1 MGERFTR
8 IGKYRNELITNFI
21 IMCMNKRNYLTAA
34 AMALAVLSSCGGQK
48 EARNTSGIDL
58 ANMDTTVSAGQDFFR
73 YACGGWNDAHP
84 LTAEYSRYGTFDQLA
99 ENNQKQL
106 RELIEGLASQ
116 QNEAGTVAQKIG
128 DLYNIAMDSV
138 ARNEQGFAPVKPM
151 LDKIAALTDKSQIIP
166 MSVEMRRF
174 QGIGTYFNFYVY
186 ADPKNSALNIF
197 QMGQGGI
204 NLGEKEY
211 YLDTDSITENIRNE
225 YKKYIAKLFALSG
238 FSEAEAQQKVAD
250 VMEIETSIAKVSR
263 SAAELRNPEA
273 NYHKMSYAD
282 LKKRIP
288 GIDWDAF
295 MTGLGIQAPAEL
307 NVEQVESI
315 QEVARLISA
324 LPVSKHVSYLEYN
337 LLDAA
342 ASCLSDDF
350 VAARFDFYGKVMS
363 GRQVNQPRWKR
374 AVNSVNGML
383 GELVGEMYV
392 EKYFPAAAKERMLK
406 LVENLRV
413 ALGERIDAQ
422 EWMSDS
428 TKVRAHEKL
437 DAFRVKVG
445 YPDKWKDYSKLEI
458 KKDSYWAN
466 VCRASEWGF
475 NDMISRLGK
484 PVDRDEWLMTPQT
497 VNAYYNPS
505 TNEICFPA
513 AILQPPFFNMDADDA
528 ANYGAIGVVIGHEMT
543 HGFDDQGRQ
552 FDKNG
557 NLTDWWA
564 EGDADRFKERAQVMV
579 DFFNNIE
586 VLPGLKGNGQLTLGE
601 NLADHGGLN
610 VAYLAFRN
618 ATKDAPLEVKEG
630 FTPEQRFFIA
640 YATLW
645 AGNIRDEQARV
656 YTKSDPHSLGKWR
669 VNGALPHI
677 QAWYDAF
684 QITPDDSLY
693 VAPEN
698 RVNIW

>member
-1 MGERFTR
+1 
-8 IGKYRNELITNFI
+8 
-21 IMCMNKRNYLTAA
+21 MNKKNYVAVATLAFAMLT
-34 AMALAVLSSCGGQK
+34 SCAGQK
-48 EARNTSGIDL
+48 EAKSTSGIDL
-58 ANMDTTVSAGQDFFR
+58 ANMDTTVSAGTDFFR

-84 LTAEYSRYGTFDQLA
+84 LTAEYSRYGTFDELF
-99 ENNQKQL
+99 ENSQKQL
-106 RELIEGLASQ
+106 RELIEGLAAQ
-116 QNEAGTVAQKIG
+116 KNNQAGSAAQKIG
-128 DLYNIAMDSV
+128 DLYNMAMDSV
-138 ARNEQGFAPVKPM
+138 TLNKQGAEPVKAM
-151 LDKIAALTDKSQIIP
+151 LDKIAGLKDKNEIVP
-166 MSVEMRRF
+166 MMTEMAHI
-174 QGIGTYFNFYVY
+174 GIGTYFRSYVY
-186 ADPKNSALNIF
+186 ADPKNSSVNIL

-211 YLDTDSITENIRNE
+211 YLDTDSITQNIRE
-225 YKKYIAKLFALSG
+225 QYKLYIGKLFQLAG
-238 FSEAEAQQKVAD
+238 FSEADVQQKVAD
-250 VMEIETSIAKVSR
+250 VMEIETAIAKVSR
-263 SAAELRNPEA
+263 SATELRDPEA
-273 NYHKMSYAD
+273 NYHKMSFD
-282 LKKRIP
+282 ELKKTIA
-288 GIDWDAF
+288 GIDWDAY
-295 MTGLGIQAPAEL
+295 MKGLGIQAPAEL
-307 NVEQVESI
+307 NVEQVEPI
-315 QEVARLISA
+315 QEVARLMNT
-324 LPVSKHVSYLEYN
+324 LPLSKHVSYLEYN

-350 VAARFDFYGKVMS
+350 VAARFDFYGKVLS

-392 EKYFPAAAKERMLK
+392 EKYFPAAAKERMVK
-406 LVENLRV
+406 LVKNLQT

-428 TKVRAHEKL
+428 TKIRAHEKL
-437 DAFRVKVG
+437 ATFHVKVG

-458 KKDSYWAN
+458 KNDSYWAN

-475 NDMISRLGK
+475 NDMYSRIGK
-484 PVDRDEWLMTPQT
+484 PVDKDEWLMTPQT

-513 AILQPPFFNMDADDA
+513 AILQPPFFNMEADDA

-552 FDKNG
+552 FDKDG

-564 EGDADRFKERAQVMV
+564 PGDADRFKERAQVMV
-579 DFFNNIE
+579 DFFNKIE
-586 VLPGLKGNGQLTLGE
+586 VLPGLQANGELTLGE

-610 VAYLAFRN
+610 VAYLAFQN
-618 ATKDAPLEVKEG
+618 ATKDAPLGVVDG
-630 FTPEQRFFIA
+630 FTPEQRFFLA

-645 AGNIRDEQARV
+645 AGNIRDEQIRV

-684 QITPDDSLY
+684 HITPSDPLY

-698 RVNIW
+698 RVNVW

>member
-1 MGERFTR
+1 
-8 IGKYRNELITNFI
+8 
-21 IMCMNKRNYLTAA
+21 MNKKNYVAVATLAFAMLT
-34 AMALAVLSSCGGQK
+34 SCAGQK
-48 EARNTSGIDL
+48 EAKSTSGIDL
-58 ANMDTTVSAGQDFFR
+58 ANMDTTVSAGTDFFR

-84 LTAEYSRYGTFDQLA
+84 LTAEYSRYGTFDELF
-99 ENNQKQL
+99 ENSQKQL
-106 RELIEGLASQ
+106 RELIEGLAAQ
-116 QNEAGTVAQKIG
+116 KNNQAGSAAQKIG
-128 DLYNIAMDSV
+128 DLYNMAMDSV
-138 ARNEQGFAPVKPM
+138 TLNKQGAEPVKAM
-151 LDKIAALTDKSQIIP
+151 LDKIAGMKDKSEIVP
-166 MSVEMRRF
+166 MMTEMAHI
-174 QGIGTYFNFYVY
+174 GIGTYFHSYVY
-186 ADPKNSALNIF
+186 ADPKNSSLNIF

-211 YLDTDSITENIRNE
+211 YLDTDSITQNIRE
-225 YKKYIAKLFALSG
+225 QYKLYIGKLFQLAG

-250 VMEIETSIAKVSR
+250 VMEIETAIAKVSR
-263 SAAELRNPEA
+263 SATELRDPEA
-273 NYHKMSYAD
+273 NYHKMSFD
-282 LKKRIP
+282 ELKKTIA
-288 GIDWDAF
+288 GIDWDAY
-295 MTGLGIQAPAEL
+295 MKGLGIQAPAEL
-307 NVEQVESI
+307 NVEQVDPI
-315 QEVARLISA
+315 QEVARLMNT
-324 LPVSKHVSYLEYN
+324 LPLSKHVSYLEYN

-350 VAARFDFYGKVMS
+350 VAARFDFYGKVLS

-392 EKYFPAAAKERMLK
+392 EKYFPAAAKERMVK
-406 LVENLRV
+406 LVKNLQT

-428 TKVRAHEKL
+428 TKIRAHEKL
-437 DAFRVKVG
+437 ATFHVKVG

-458 KKDSYWAN
+458 KNDSYWAN

-475 NDMISRLGK
+475 NDMYSRIGK
-484 PVDRDEWLMTPQT
+484 PVDKDEWLMTPQT

-513 AILQPPFFNMDADDA
+513 AILQPPFFNMEADDA

-552 FDKNG
+552 FDKDG

-564 EGDADRFKERAQVMV
+564 PGDADRFKERAQVMV
-579 DFFNNIE
+579 DFFNKIE
-586 VLPGLKGNGQLTLGE
+586 VLPGLQANGELTLGE

-610 VAYLAFRN
+610 VAYLAFQN
-618 ATKDAPLEVKEG
+618 ATKDAPLGVVDG
-630 FTPEQRFFIA
+630 FTPEQRFFLA

-645 AGNIRDEQARV
+645 AGNIRDEQIRV

-684 QITPDDSLY
+684 HITPSDPLY

-698 RVNIW
+698 RVNVW

>member
-1 MGERFTR
+1 
-8 IGKYRNELITNFI
+8 
-21 IMCMNKRNYLTAA
+21 MNKKNYVAVATLAFAMLT
-34 AMALAVLSSCGGQK
+34 SCAGQK
-48 EARNTSGIDL
+48 EAKSTSGIDL
-58 ANMDTTVSAGQDFFR
+58 ANMDTTVSAGTDFFR

-84 LTAEYSRYGTFDQLA
+84 LTAEYSRYGTFDELF
-99 ENNQKQL
+99 ENSQKQL
-106 RELIEGLASQ
+106 RELIEGLAAQ
-116 QNEAGTVAQKIG
+116 KNNQAGSAAQKIG
-128 DLYNIAMDSV
+128 DLYNMAMDSV
-138 ARNEQGFAPVKPM
+138 TLNKQGAEPVKAM
-151 LDKIAALTDKSQIIP
+151 LDKIAGMKDKSEIVP
-166 MSVEMRRF
+166 MMTEMAHI
-174 QGIGTYFNFYVY
+174 GIGTYFHSYVY
-186 ADPKNSALNIF
+186 ADPKNSSLNIF

-211 YLDTDSITENIRNE
+211 YLDTDSITQNIRE
-225 YKKYIAKLFALSG
+225 QYKLYIGKLFQLAG
-238 FSEAEAQQKVAD
+238 FSEADAQQKVAD
-250 VMEIETSIAKVSR
+250 VMEVETAIAKVSR
-263 SAAELRNPEA
+263 SATELRDPEA
-273 NYHKMSYAD
+273 NYHKMSFD
-282 LKKRIP
+282 ELKKTIS
-288 GIDWDAF
+288 GIDWDAY
-295 MTGLGIQAPAEL
+295 MKGLGIQVPAEL
-307 NVEQVESI
+307 NVEQVEPI
-315 QEVARLISA
+315 QEVARLMNT
-324 LPVSKHVSYLEYN
+324 LPLSKHVSYLEYN

-350 VAARFDFYGKVMS
+350 VAARFDFYGKVLS

-392 EKYFPAAAKERMLK
+392 EKYFPAAAKERMVK
-406 LVENLRV
+406 LVKNLQT

-428 TKVRAHEKL
+428 TKIRAHEKL
-437 DAFRVKVG
+437 AAFHVKVG

-458 KKDSYWAN
+458 KNDSYWAN

-475 NDMISRLGK
+475 NDMYSRIGK
-484 PVDRDEWLMTPQT
+484 PVDKDEWLMTPQT

-513 AILQPPFFNMDADDA
+513 AILQPPFFNMEADDA

-552 FDKNG
+552 FDKDG

-564 EGDADRFKERAQVMV
+564 PGDADRFKERAQVMV
-579 DFFNNIE
+579 DFFNKIE
-586 VLPGLKGNGQLTLGE
+586 VLPGLQANGELTLGE
-601 NLADHGGLN
+601 NLADHGGLS
-610 VAYLAFRN
+610 VAYLAFQN
-618 ATKDAPLEVKEG
+618 ATKDAPLGVVDG
-630 FTPEQRFFIA
+630 FTPEQRFFLA

-645 AGNIRDEQARV
+645 AGNIRDEQIRV

-684 QITPDDSLY
+684 HITPSDPLY

-698 RVNIW
+698 RVNVW

>member
-1 MGERFTR
+1 
-8 IGKYRNELITNFI
+8 
-21 IMCMNKRNYLTAA
+21 MNKKNYVAVATLAFAMLT
-34 AMALAVLSSCGGQK
+34 SCAGQK
-48 EARNTSGIDL
+48 EAKSTSGIDL
-58 ANMDTTVSAGQDFFR
+58 ANMDTTVSAGTDFFR

-84 LTAEYSRYGTFDQLA
+84 LTAEYSRYGTFDELF
-99 ENNQKQL
+99 ENSQKQL
-106 RELIEGLASQ
+106 RELIEGLAAQ
-116 QNEAGTVAQKIG
+116 KNNQAGSATQKIG
-128 DLYNIAMDSV
+128 DLYNMAMDSV
-138 ARNEQGFAPVKPM
+138 TLNKQGAEPVKAM
-151 LDKIAALTDKSQIIP
+151 LDKIAGMKDKSEIVP
-166 MSVEMRRF
+166 MMTEMAHI
-174 QGIGTYFNFYVY
+174 GIGTYFHSYVY
-186 ADPKNSALNIF
+186 ADPKNSSLNIF

-211 YLDTDSITENIRNE
+211 YLDTDSITQNIRE
-225 YKKYIAKLFALSG
+225 QYKLYIGKLFQLAG
-238 FSEAEAQQKVAD
+238 FSEADAQQKVAD
-250 VMEIETSIAKVSR
+250 VMEIETAIAKVSR
-263 SAAELRNPEA
+263 SATELRDPEA
-273 NYHKMSYAD
+273 NYHKMSFD
-282 LKKRIP
+282 ELKKTIA
-288 GIDWDAF
+288 GIDWDAY
-295 MTGLGIQAPAEL
+295 MKGLGIQAPAEL
-307 NVEQVESI
+307 NVEQVEPI
-315 QEVARLISA
+315 QEVARLMNT
-324 LPVSKHVSYLEYN
+324 LPLSKHVSYLEYN

-350 VAARFDFYGKVMS
+350 VAARFDFYGKVLS

-392 EKYFPAAAKERMLK
+392 EKYFPAAAKERMVK
-406 LVENLRV
+406 LVKNLQT

-428 TKVRAHEKL
+428 TKIRAHEKL
-437 DAFRVKVG
+437 ATFHVKVG

-458 KKDSYWAN
+458 KNDSYWAN

-475 NDMISRLGK
+475 NDMYSRIGK
-484 PVDRDEWLMTPQT
+484 PVDKDEWLMTPQT

-513 AILQPPFFNMDADDA
+513 AILQPPFFNMEADDA

-552 FDKNG
+552 FDKDG

-564 EGDADRFKERAQVMV
+564 PGDADRFKERAQVMV
-579 DFFNNIE
+579 DFFNKIE
-586 VLPGLKGNGQLTLGE
+586 VLPGLQANGELTLGE

-610 VAYLAFRN
+610 VAYLAFQN
-618 ATKDAPLEVKEG
+618 ATKDAPLGVVDG
-630 FTPEQRFFIA
+630 FTPEQRFFLA

-645 AGNIRDEQARV
+645 AGNIRDEQIRV

-684 QITPDDSLY
+684 HITPSDPLY

-698 RVNIW
+698 RVNVW

>member
-1 MGERFTR
+1 
-8 IGKYRNELITNFI
+8 
-21 IMCMNKRNYLTAA
+21 MNKKNYVAVATLAFAMLT
-34 AMALAVLSSCGGQK
+34 SCAGQK
-48 EARNTSGIDL
+48 EAKSTSGIDL
-58 ANMDTTVSAGQDFFR
+58 ANMDTTVSAGTDFFR

-84 LTAEYSRYGTFDQLA
+84 LTAEYSRYGTFDELF
-99 ENNQKQL
+99 ENSQKQL
-106 RELIEGLASQ
+106 RELIEGLAAQ
-116 QNEAGTVAQKIG
+116 KNNQAGSAAQKIG
-128 DLYNIAMDSV
+128 DLYNMAMDSV
-138 ARNEQGFAPVKPM
+138 TLNKQGAEPVKAM
-151 LDKIAALTDKSQIIP
+151 LDKIAGMKDKSEIVP
-166 MSVEMRRF
+166 MMTEMAHI
-174 QGIGTYFNFYVY
+174 GIGTYFRSYVY
-186 ADPKNSALNIF
+186 ADPKNSSLNIF

-211 YLDTDSITENIRNE
+211 YLDTDSITQNIRE
-225 YKKYIAKLFALSG
+225 QYKLYIGKLFQLAG
-238 FSEAEAQQKVAD
+238 FSEADAQQKVAD
-250 VMEIETSIAKVSR
+250 VMEIETAIAKVSR
-263 SAAELRNPEA
+263 SATELRDPEA
-273 NYHKMSYAD
+273 NYHKMSFD
-282 LKKRIP
+282 ELKKTIA
-288 GIDWDAF
+288 GIDWDAYIK
-295 MTGLGIQAPAEL
+295 GLGIQAPAEL
-307 NVEQVESI
+307 NVEQVEPI
-315 QEVARLISA
+315 QEVARLMNT
-324 LPVSKHVSYLEYN
+324 LPLSKHVSYLEYN

-350 VAARFDFYGKVMS
+350 VAARFDFYGKVLS

-392 EKYFPAAAKERMLK
+392 EKYFPAAAKERMVK
-406 LVENLRV
+406 LVKNLQT

-428 TKVRAHEKL
+428 TKIRAHEKL
-437 DAFRVKVG
+437 AAFHVKVG

-458 KKDSYWAN
+458 KNDSYWAN

-475 NDMISRLGK
+475 NDMYSRIGK
-484 PVDRDEWLMTPQT
+484 PVDKDEWLMTPQT

-513 AILQPPFFNMDADDA
+513 AILQPPFFNMEADDA

-552 FDKNG
+552 FDKDG

-564 EGDADRFKERAQVMV
+564 PGDADRFKERAQVMV
-579 DFFNNIE
+579 DFFNKIE
-586 VLPGLKGNGQLTLGE
+586 VLPGLQANGELTLGE

-610 VAYLAFRN
+610 VAYLAFQN
-618 ATKDAPLEVKEG
+618 ATKDAPLGVVDG
-630 FTPEQRFFIA
+630 FTPEQRFFLA

-645 AGNIRDEQARV
+645 AGNIRDEQIRV

-684 QITPDDSLY
+684 HITPSDPLY

-698 RVNIW
+698 RVNVW

>member
-1 MGERFTR
+1 
-8 IGKYRNELITNFI
+8 
-21 IMCMNKRNYLTAA
+21 MNKKNYVAVATLAFAMLT
-34 AMALAVLSSCGGQK
+34 SCAGQK
-48 EARNTSGIDL
+48 EAKSTSGIDL
-58 ANMDTTVSAGQDFFR
+58 ANMDTTVSAGTDFFR

-84 LTAEYSRYGTFDQLA
+84 LTAEYSRYGTFDELF
-99 ENNQKQL
+99 ENSQKQL
-106 RELIEGLASQ
+106 RELIEGLAAQ
-116 QNEAGTVAQKIG
+116 KNNQAGSAAQKIG
-128 DLYNIAMDSV
+128 DLYNMAMDSV
-138 ARNEQGFAPVKPM
+138 TLNKQGAEPVKAM
-151 LDKIAALTDKSQIIP
+151 LDKIAGMKDKSEIVP
-166 MSVEMRRF
+166 MMTEMAHI
-174 QGIGTYFNFYVY
+174 GIGTYFRSYVY
-186 ADPKNSALNIF
+186 ADPKNSSLNIF

-211 YLDTDSITENIRNE
+211 YLDTDSITQNIRE
-225 YKKYIAKLFALSG
+225 QYKLYIGKLFQLAG
-238 FSEAEAQQKVAD
+238 FSEADAQQKVAD
-250 VMEIETSIAKVSR
+250 VMEIETAIAKVSR
-263 SAAELRNPEA
+263 SATELRDPEA
-273 NYHKMSYAD
+273 NYYKMSFD
-282 LKKRIP
+282 ELKKTIP
-288 GIDWDAF
+288 GIDWDAY
-295 MTGLGIQAPAEL
+295 MKGLGIQVPAEL
-307 NVEQVESI
+307 NVEQVEPI
-315 QEVARLISA
+315 QEVARLMNT
-324 LPVSKHVSYLEYN
+324 LPLSKHVSYLEYN

-350 VAARFDFYGKVMS
+350 VAARFDFYGKVLS

-392 EKYFPAAAKERMLK
+392 EKYFPAAAKERMVK
-406 LVENLRV
+406 LVKNLQT

-428 TKVRAHEKL
+428 TKIRAHEKL
-437 DAFRVKVG
+437 AAFHVKVG

-458 KKDSYWAN
+458 KNDSYWAN

-475 NDMISRLGK
+475 NDMYSRIGK
-484 PVDRDEWLMTPQT
+484 PVDKDEWLMTPQT

-513 AILQPPFFNMDADDA
+513 AILQPPFFNMEADDA

-552 FDKNG
+552 FDKDG

-564 EGDADRFKERAQVMV
+564 PGDADRFKERAQVMV
-579 DFFNNIE
+579 DFFNKIE
-586 VLPGLKGNGQLTLGE
+586 VLPGLQANGELTLGE

-610 VAYLAFRN
+610 VAYLAFQN
-618 ATKDAPLEVKEG
+618 ATKDAPLGVVDG
-630 FTPEQRFFIA
+630 FTPEQRFFLA

-645 AGNIRDEQARV
+645 AGNIRDEQIRV

-684 QITPDDSLY
+684 HITPSDPLY

-698 RVNIW
+698 RVNVW

>member
-1 MGERFTR
+1 
-8 IGKYRNELITNFI
+8 
-21 IMCMNKRNYLTAA
+21 MNKKNYVAVATLAFAMLT
-34 AMALAVLSSCGGQK
+34 SCAGQK
-48 EARNTSGIDL
+48 EAKSTSGINL
-58 ANMDTTVSAGQDFFR
+58 ANMDTTVSAGTDFFR

-84 LTAEYSRYGTFDQLA
+84 LTAEYSRYGTFDELF
-99 ENNQKQL
+99 ENSQKQL
-106 RELIEGLASQ
+106 RELIEGLAAQ
-116 QNEAGTVAQKIG
+116 KNNQAGSAAQKIG
-128 DLYNIAMDSV
+128 DLYNMAMDSV
-138 ARNEQGFAPVKPM
+138 TLNKQGAEPVKAM
-151 LDKIAALTDKSQIIP
+151 LDKIAGMKDKSEIVP
-166 MSVEMRRF
+166 MMTEMAHI
-174 QGIGTYFNFYVY
+174 GIGTYFRSYVY
-186 ADPKNSALNIF
+186 ADPKNSSLNIF

-211 YLDTDSITENIRNE
+211 YLDTDSITQNIRE
-225 YKKYIAKLFALSG
+225 QYKLYIGKLFQLAG
-238 FSEAEAQQKVAD
+238 FSEADAQQKVAD
-250 VMEIETSIAKVSR
+250 VMEIETAIAKVSR
-263 SAAELRNPEA
+263 SATELRDPEA
-273 NYHKMSYAD
+273 NYHKMSFD
-282 LKKRIP
+282 ELKKTIA
-288 GIDWDAF
+288 GIDWDAY
-295 MTGLGIQAPAEL
+295 MKGLGIQAPAEL
-307 NVEQVESI
+307 NVEQVEPI
-315 QEVARLISA
+315 QEVARLMNT
-324 LPVSKHVSYLEYN
+324 LPLSKHVSYLEYN

-350 VAARFDFYGKVMS
+350 VAARFDFYGKVLS

-392 EKYFPAAAKERMLK
+392 EKYFPAAAKERMVK
-406 LVENLRV
+406 LVKNLQT

-428 TKVRAHEKL
+428 TKIRAHEKL
-437 DAFRVKVG
+437 AAFHVKVG

-458 KKDSYWAN
+458 KNDSYWAN

-475 NDMISRLGK
+475 NDMYSRIGK
-484 PVDRDEWLMTPQT
+484 PVDKDEWLMTPQT

-513 AILQPPFFNMDADDA
+513 AILQPPFFNMEADDA

-552 FDKNG
+552 FDKDG

-564 EGDADRFKERAQVMV
+564 PGDADRFKERAQVMV
-579 DFFNNIE
+579 DFFNKIE
-586 VLPGLKGNGQLTLGE
+586 VLPGLQANGELTLGE

-610 VAYLAFRN
+610 VAYLAFQN
-618 ATKDAPLEVKEG
+618 ATKDAPLGVVDG
-630 FTPEQRFFIA
+630 FTPEQRFFLA

-645 AGNIRDEQARV
+645 AGNIRDEQIRV

-684 QITPDDSLY
+684 HITPSDPLY

-698 RVNIW
+698 RVNVW

>member
-1 MGERFTR
+1 
-8 IGKYRNELITNFI
+8 
-21 IMCMNKRNYLTAA
+21 MNKKNYVAVATLAFAMLT
-34 AMALAVLSSCGGQK
+34 SCAGQK
-48 EARNTSGIDL
+48 EAKSTSGIDL
-58 ANMDTTVSAGQDFFR
+58 ANMDTTVSAGTDFFR

-84 LTAEYSRYGTFDQLA
+84 LTAEYSRYGTFDELF
-99 ENNQKQL
+99 ENSQKQL
-106 RELIEGLASQ
+106 RELIEGLAAQ
-116 QNEAGTVAQKIG
+116 KNNQAGSAAQKIG
-128 DLYNIAMDSV
+128 DLYNMAMDSV
-138 ARNEQGFAPVKPM
+138 TLNKQGAEPVKAM
-151 LDKIAALTDKSQIIP
+151 LDKIAGMKDKSEIVP
-166 MSVEMRRF
+166 MMTEMAHI
-174 QGIGTYFNFYVY
+174 GIGTYFHSYVY
-186 ADPKNSALNIF
+186 ADPKNSSLNIF

-211 YLDTDSITENIRNE
+211 YLDTDSITQNIRE
-225 YKKYIAKLFALSG
+225 QYKLYIGKLFQLAG
-238 FSEAEAQQKVAD
+238 FSEADAQQKVAD
-250 VMEIETSIAKVSR
+250 VMEIETAIAKVSR
-263 SAAELRNPEA
+263 SATELRDPEA
-273 NYHKMSYAD
+273 NYHKMSFD
-282 LKKRIP
+282 ELKKTIA
-288 GIDWDAF
+288 GIDWDAY
-295 MTGLGIQAPAEL
+295 MKGLGIQAPAEL
-307 NVEQVESI
+307 NVEQVEPI
-315 QEVARLISA
+315 QEVARLMNT
-324 LPVSKHVSYLEYN
+324 LPLSKHVSYLEYN

-350 VAARFDFYGKVMS
+350 VAARFDFYGKVLS

-392 EKYFPAAAKERMLK
+392 EKYFPAAAKERMVK
-406 LVENLRV
+406 LVKNLQT

-428 TKVRAHEKL
+428 TKIRAHEKL
-437 DAFRVKVG
+437 ATFHVKVG
-445 YPDKWKDYSKLEI
+445 FPDKWKDYSKLEI
-458 KKDSYWAN
+458 KNDSYWAN

-475 NDMISRLGK
+475 NDMYSRIGK
-484 PVDRDEWLMTPQT
+484 PVDKDEWLMTPQT

-513 AILQPPFFNMDADDA
+513 AILQPPFFNMEADDA

-552 FDKNG
+552 FDKDG

-564 EGDADRFKERAQVMV
+564 PGDADRFKERAQVMV
-579 DFFNNIE
+579 DFFNKIE
-586 VLPGLKGNGQLTLGE
+586 VLPGLQANGELTLGE

-610 VAYLAFRN
+610 VAYLAFQN
-618 ATKDAPLEVKEG
+618 ATKDAPLGVVDG
-630 FTPEQRFFIA
+630 FTPEQRFFLA

-645 AGNIRDEQARV
+645 AGNIRDEQIRV

-684 QITPDDSLY
+684 HITPSDPLY

-698 RVNIW
+698 RVNVW

>member
-1 MGERFTR
+1 
-8 IGKYRNELITNFI
+8 
-21 IMCMNKRNYLTAA
+21 MNKKNYVAVATLAFAMLT
-34 AMALAVLSSCGGQK
+34 SCAGQK
-48 EARNTSGIDL
+48 EAKSTSGIDL
-58 ANMDTTVSAGQDFFR
+58 ANMDTTVSAGTDFFR

-84 LTAEYSRYGTFDQLA
+84 LTAEYSRYGTFDELF
-99 ENNQKQL
+99 ENSQTQL
-106 RELIEGLASQ
+106 RELIEGLAAQ
-116 QNEAGTVAQKIG
+116 KNNQAGSAAQKIG
-128 DLYNIAMDSV
+128 DLYNMAMDSV
-138 ARNEQGFAPVKPM
+138 TLNKQGAEPVKAM
-151 LDKIAALTDKSQIIP
+151 LDKIAGLKDKNEIVP
-166 MSVEMRRF
+166 MMTEMAHI
-174 QGIGTYFNFYVY
+174 GIGTYFHSYVY
-186 ADPKNSALNIF
+186 ADPKNSSLNIF

-211 YLDTDSITENIRNE
+211 YLDTDSITQNIRE
-225 YKKYIAKLFALSG
+225 QYKLYIAKLFQLAG
-238 FSEAEAQQKVAD
+238 FSEADAQQKVAD
-250 VMEIETSIAKVSR
+250 VMEIETAIAKVSR
-263 SAAELRNPEA
+263 SATELRDPEA
-273 NYHKMSYAD
+273 NYHKMSFD
-282 LKKRIP
+282 ELKKTIA
-288 GIDWDAF
+288 GIDWDAY
-295 MTGLGIQAPAEL
+295 MKGLGIQAPAEL
-307 NVEQVESI
+307 NVEQVEPI
-315 QEVARLISA
+315 QEVARLMNT
-324 LPVSKHVSYLEYN
+324 LPLSKHVSYLEYN

-350 VAARFDFYGKVMS
+350 VAARFDFYGKVLS

-392 EKYFPAAAKERMLK
+392 EKYFPAAAKERMVK
-406 LVENLRV
+406 LVKNLQT

-428 TKVRAHEKL
+428 TKIRAHEKL
-437 DAFRVKVG
+437 ATFHVKVG

-458 KKDSYWAN
+458 KNDSYWAN

-475 NDMISRLGK
+475 NDMYSRIGK
-484 PVDRDEWLMTPQT
+484 PVDKDEWLMTPQT

-513 AILQPPFFNMDADDA
+513 AILQPPFFNMEADDA

-552 FDKNG
+552 FDKDG

-564 EGDADRFKERAQVMV
+564 PGDADRFKERAQVMV
-579 DFFNNIE
+579 DFFNKIE
-586 VLPGLKGNGQLTLGE
+586 VLPGLQANGELTLGE

-610 VAYLAFRN
+610 VAYLAFQN
-618 ATKDAPLEVKEG
+618 ATKDAPLGVVDG
-630 FTPEQRFFIA
+630 FTPEQRFFLA

-645 AGNIRDEQARV
+645 AGNIRDEQIRV

-684 QITPDDSLY
+684 HITPSDPLY

-698 RVNIW
+698 RVNVW

>member
-1 MGERFTR
+1 
-8 IGKYRNELITNFI
+8 
-21 IMCMNKRNYLTAA
+21 MNKKNYVVVATLAFAMLT
-34 AMALAVLSSCGGQK
+34 SCAGQK
-48 EARNTSGIDL
+48 EAKSTSGINL
-58 ANMDTTVSAGQDFFR
+58 ANMDTTVSAGTDFFR

-84 LTAEYSRYGTFDQLA
+84 LTAEYSRYGTFDELF
-99 ENNQKQL
+99 ENSQKQL
-106 RELIEGLASQ
+106 RELIEGLAAQ
-116 QNEAGTVAQKIG
+116 KNNQAGSAAQKIG
-128 DLYNIAMDSV
+128 DLYNMAMDSV
-138 ARNEQGFAPVKPM
+138 TLNKQGAEPVKAM
-151 LDKIAALTDKSQIIP
+151 LDKIAGLKDKSEIVP
-166 MSVEMRRF
+166 MMTEMAHI
-174 QGIGTYFNFYVY
+174 GIGTYFHSYVY
-186 ADPKNSALNIF
+186 ADPKNSSLNIF

-211 YLDTDSITENIRNE
+211 YLDTDSITQNIRE
-225 YKKYIAKLFALSG
+225 QYKLYIGKLFQLAG
-238 FSEAEAQQKVAD
+238 FSEADAQQKVAD
-250 VMEIETSIAKVSR
+250 VMEIETAIAKVSR
-263 SAAELRNPEA
+263 SATELRDPEA
-273 NYHKMSYAD
+273 NYHKMSFD
-282 LKKRIP
+282 ELKKTIA
-288 GIDWDAF
+288 GIDWDAY
-295 MTGLGIQAPAEL
+295 MKGLGIQAPAEL
-307 NVEQVESI
+307 NVEQVEPI
-315 QEVARLISA
+315 QEVARLMNT
-324 LPVSKHVSYLEYN
+324 LPLSKHVSYLEYN

-350 VAARFDFYGKVMS
+350 VAARFDFYGKVLS

-392 EKYFPAAAKERMLK
+392 EKYFPAAAKERMVK
-406 LVENLRV
+406 LVKNLQT

-428 TKVRAHEKL
+428 TKIRAHEKL
-437 DAFRVKVG
+437 ATFHVKVG

-458 KKDSYWAN
+458 KNDSYWAN

-475 NDMISRLGK
+475 NDMYSRIGK
-484 PVDRDEWLMTPQT
+484 PVDKDEWLMTPQT

-513 AILQPPFFNMDADDA
+513 AILQPPFFNMEADDA

-552 FDKNG
+552 FDKDG

-564 EGDADRFKERAQVMV
+564 PGDADRFKERAQVMV
-579 DFFNNIE
+579 DFFNKIE
-586 VLPGLKGNGQLTLGE
+586 VLPGLQANGELTLGE

-610 VAYLAFRN
+610 VAYLAFQN
-618 ATKDAPLEVKEG
+618 ATKDAPLGVVDG
-630 FTPEQRFFIA
+630 FTPEQRFFLA

-645 AGNIRDEQARV
+645 AGNIRDEQIRV

-684 QITPDDSLY
+684 HITPSDPLY

-698 RVNIW
+698 RVNVW

>member
-1 MGERFTR
+1 
-8 IGKYRNELITNFI
+8 
-21 IMCMNKRNYLTAA
+21 MNKKNYVAVA
-34 AMALAVLSSCGGQK
+34 ALALAMMTSCAGQK
-48 EARNTSGIDL
+48 EAKSTSGIDL
-58 ANMDTTVSAGQDFFR
+58 ANMDTTVAAGTDFFR

-84 LTAEYSRYGTFDQLA
+84 LTAEYSRYGTFDQLFD
-99 ENNQKQL
+99 NSQKQL
-106 RELIEGLASQ
+106 RELIEGLAAQ
-116 QNEAGTVAQKIG
+116 KNNPAGSAAQKIG
-128 DLYNIAMDSV
+128 DLYNMAMDSV
-138 ARNEQGFAPVKPM
+138 TLNKQGAEPVKAM
-151 LDKIAALTDKSQIIP
+151 LGKIAALKDKSEIIP
-166 MSVEMRRF
+166 MMTEMAHI
-174 QGIGTYFNFYVY
+174 GIGTYFHSYVY
-186 ADPKNSALNIF
+186 ADPKNSSLNIF

-211 YLDTDSITENIRNE
+211 YLDNDSITQNIRE
-225 YKKYIAKLFALSG
+225 QYKVYIGKLFQLAG
-238 FSEAEAQQKVAD
+238 FTEAEAQQKVAD
-250 VMEIETSIAKVSR
+250 VMEIETAIAKASR
-263 SAAELRNPEA
+263 SATELRDPEA
-273 NYHKMSYAD
+273 NYHKMSFD
-282 LKKRIP
+282 ELKKTIS
-288 GIDWDAF
+288 GIDWDAYVK
-295 MTGLGIQAPAEL
+295 GLGIQAPAEL
-307 NVEQVESI
+307 NVEQVEPI
-315 QEVARLISA
+315 QEVARLMNT

-350 VAARFDFYGKVMS
+350 VAARFDFYGKVLS

-392 EKYFPAAAKERMLK
+392 EKYFPAAAKERMVK
-406 LVENLRV
+406 LVKNLQT
-413 ALGERIDAQ
+413 ALGERINAQ

-428 TKVRAHEKL
+428 TKVKAQEKL
-437 DAFRVKVG
+437 AAFHVKVG
-445 YPDKWKDYSKLEI
+445 YPDKWKDYSKLDI

-466 VCRASEWGF
+466 VCRASEWSF
-475 NDMISRLGK
+475 NDMYSRLGK
-484 PVDRDEWLMTPQT
+484 PVDKDEWLMTPQT

-513 AILQPPFFNMDADDA
+513 AILQPPFFNMEADDA

-552 FDKNG
+552 FDKDG

-564 EGDADRFKERAQVMV
+564 PGDADRFKERAQVMV

-586 VLPGLKGNGQLTLGE
+586 VLPGLHANGELTLGE

-610 VAYLAFRN
+610 VAYLAFQN
-618 ATKDAPLEVKEG
+618 ATKDAPLGVVDG
-630 FTPEQRFFIA
+630 FTPEQRFFLA

-645 AGNIRDEQARV
+645 AGNIRDEQIRV
-656 YTKSDPHSLGKWR
+656 YTKSDPHSLGRWR

-684 QITPDDSLY
+684 HITPSDPLY
-693 VAPEN
+693 VAPEK
-698 RVNIW
+698 RVNVW

>member
-1 MGERFTR
+1 
-8 IGKYRNELITNFI
+8 
-21 IMCMNKRNYLTAA
+21 MNKKNYVAVATLAFAMLT
-34 AMALAVLSSCGGQK
+34 SCAGQK
-48 EARNTSGIDL
+48 EAKSTSGIDL
-58 ANMDTTVSAGQDFFR
+58 ANMDTTVSAGTDFFR

-84 LTAEYSRYGTFDQLA
+84 LTAEYSRYGTFDELF
-99 ENNQKQL
+99 ENSQKQL
-106 RELIEGLASQ
+106 RELIEGLAAQ
-116 QNEAGTVAQKIG
+116 KNNQAGSAAQKIG
-128 DLYNIAMDSV
+128 DLYNMAMDSV
-138 ARNEQGFAPVKPM
+138 TLNKQGAEPVKAM
-151 LDKIAALTDKSQIIP
+151 LDKIAGMKDKSEIVP
-166 MSVEMRRF
+166 MMTEMAHI
-174 QGIGTYFNFYVY
+174 GIGTYFHSYVY
-186 ADPKNSALNIF
+186 ADPKNSSLNIF

-211 YLDTDSITENIRNE
+211 YLDTDSITQNIRE
-225 YKKYIAKLFALSG
+225 QYKLYIGKLFQLAG
-238 FSEAEAQQKVAD
+238 FSEADAQQKVAD
-250 VMEIETSIAKVSR
+250 VMEIETAIAKVSR
-263 SAAELRNPEA
+263 SATELRDPEA
-273 NYHKMSYAD
+273 NYHKMSFD
-282 LKKRIP
+282 ELKKTIA
-288 GIDWDAF
+288 GIDWDAY
-295 MTGLGIQAPAEL
+295 MKGLGIQAPAEL
-307 NVEQVESI
+307 NVEQVEPI
-315 QEVARLISA
+315 QEVARLMNT
-324 LPVSKHVSYLEYN
+324 LPLSKHVSYLEYN

-350 VAARFDFYGKVMS
+350 VAARFDFYGKVLS

-392 EKYFPAAAKERMLK
+392 EKYFPAAAKERMVK
-406 LVENLRV
+406 LVKNLQT

-428 TKVRAHEKL
+428 TKIRAHEKL
-437 DAFRVKVG
+437 AAFHVKVG

-458 KKDSYWAN
+458 KNDSYWAN

-475 NDMISRLGK
+475 NDMYSRIGK
-484 PVDRDEWLMTPQT
+484 PVDKDEWLMTPQT

-513 AILQPPFFNMDADDA
+513 AILQPPFFNMEADDA

-552 FDKNG
+552 FDKDG

-564 EGDADRFKERAQVMV
+564 PGDADRFKERAQVMV
-579 DFFNNIE
+579 DFFNKIE
-586 VLPGLKGNGQLTLGE
+586 VLPGLQANGELTLGE

-610 VAYLAFRN
+610 VAYLAFQN
-618 ATKDAPLEVKEG
+618 ATKDAPLGVVDG
-630 FTPEQRFFIA
+630 FTPEQRFFLA

-645 AGNIRDEQARV
+645 AGNIRDEQIRV

-684 QITPDDSLY
+684 HITPSDSLY

-698 RVNIW
+698 RVNVW

>member
-1 MGERFTR
+1 
-8 IGKYRNELITNFI
+8 
-21 IMCMNKRNYLTAA
+21 MNKKNYVAVAMLAFAMLT
-34 AMALAVLSSCGGQK
+34 SCAGQR
-48 EARNTSGIDL
+48 EAKSTSGIDL
-58 ANMDTTVSAGQDFFR
+58 ANMDTTVSAGTDFFR

-84 LTAEYSRYGTFDQLA
+84 LTAEYSRYGTFDELF
-99 ENNQKQL
+99 ENSQTQL
-106 RELIEGLASQ
+106 RELIEGLAAQ
-116 QNEAGTVAQKIG
+116 KNNQAGSAAQKIG
-128 DLYNIAMDSV
+128 DLYNMVMDSV
-138 ARNEQGFAPVKPM
+138 TLNKQGAEPVKAM
-151 LDKIAALTDKSQIIP
+151 LDKIAGMKDKSEIVP
-166 MSVEMRRF
+166 MMTEMAHI
-174 QGIGTYFNFYVY
+174 GIGTYFRSYVY
-186 ADPKNSALNIF
+186 ADPKNSSVNIL

-211 YLDTDSITENIRNE
+211 YLDTDSITQNIRE
-225 YKKYIAKLFALSG
+225 QYKLYIGKLFQLAG
-238 FSEAEAQQKVAD
+238 FSEADAQQKVAD
-250 VMEIETSIAKVSR
+250 VMEIETAIAKVSR
-263 SAAELRNPEA
+263 SATELRDPEA
-273 NYHKMSYAD
+273 NYHKMSFD
-282 LKKRIP
+282 ELKKTIA
-288 GIDWDAF
+288 GIDWDAY

-307 NVEQVESI
+307 NVEQVEPI
-315 QEVARLISA
+315 QEVARLMNT
-324 LPVSKHVSYLEYN
+324 LPLSKHVSYLEYN

-350 VAARFDFYGKVMS
+350 VAARFDFYGKVLS

-392 EKYFPAAAKERMLK
+392 EKYFPAAAKERMVK
-406 LVENLRV
+406 LVKNLQT

-428 TKVRAHEKL
+428 TKIRAHEKL
-437 DAFRVKVG
+437 ATFHVKVG

-458 KKDSYWAN
+458 KNDSYWAN

-475 NDMISRLGK
+475 NDMYSRIGK
-484 PVDRDEWLMTPQT
+484 PVDKDEWLMTPQT

-513 AILQPPFFNMDADDA
+513 AILQPPFFNMEADDA

-552 FDKNG
+552 FDKDG

-564 EGDADRFKERAQVMV
+564 PGDADRFKERAQVMV
-579 DFFNNIE
+579 DFFNKIE
-586 VLPGLKGNGQLTLGE
+586 VLPGLQANGELTLGE

-610 VAYLAFRN
+610 VAYLAFQN
-618 ATKDAPLEVKEG
+618 ATKDAPLGVVDG
-630 FTPEQRFFIA
+630 FTPEQRFFLA

-645 AGNIRDEQARV
+645 AGNIRDEQIRV

-684 QITPDDSLY
+684 HITPSDPLY

-698 RVNIW
+698 RVNVW

>member
-1 MGERFTR
+1 
-8 IGKYRNELITNFI
+8 
-21 IMCMNKRNYLTAA
+21 MNKKNYVAVATLAFAMLT
-34 AMALAVLSSCGGQK
+34 SCAGQK
-48 EARNTSGIDL
+48 EAKSTSGIDL
-58 ANMDTTVSAGQDFFR
+58 ANMDTTVSAGTDFFR

-84 LTAEYSRYGTFDQLA
+84 LTAEYSRYGTFDELF
-99 ENNQKQL
+99 ENSQKQL
-106 RELIEGLASQ
+106 RELIEGLAAQ
-116 QNEAGTVAQKIG
+116 KNNQAGSAAQKIG
-128 DLYNIAMDSV
+128 DLYNMAMDSV
-138 ARNEQGFAPVKPM
+138 TLNKQGAEPVKAM
-151 LDKIAALTDKSQIIP
+151 LDKIAGMKDKSEIVP
-166 MSVEMRRF
+166 MMTEMAHI
-174 QGIGTYFNFYVY
+174 GIGTYFRSYVY
-186 ADPKNSALNIF
+186 ADPKNSSLNIF

-211 YLDTDSITENIRNE
+211 YLDTDSITQNIRE
-225 YKKYIAKLFALSG
+225 QYKLYIGKLFQLAC
-238 FSEAEAQQKVAD
+238 FSEADAQQKVAD
-250 VMEIETSIAKVSR
+250 VMEIETAIAKVSR
-263 SAAELRNPEA
+263 SATELRDPEA
-273 NYHKMSYAD
+273 NYHKMSFD
-282 LKKRIP
+282 ELKKTIA
-288 GIDWDAF
+288 GIDWDAY
-295 MTGLGIQAPAEL
+295 MKGLGIQAPAEL
-307 NVEQVESI
+307 NVEQVEPI
-315 QEVARLISA
+315 QEVARLMNT
-324 LPVSKHVSYLEYN
+324 LPLSKHVSYLEYN

-350 VAARFDFYGKVMS
+350 VAARFDFYGKVLS

-392 EKYFPAAAKERMLK
+392 EKYFPAAAKERMVK
-406 LVENLRV
+406 LVKNLQA

-428 TKVRAHEKL
+428 TKIRAHEKL
-437 DAFRVKVG
+437 AAFHVKVG

-458 KKDSYWAN
+458 KNDSYWAN

-475 NDMISRLGK
+475 NDMYSRIGK
-484 PVDRDEWLMTPQT
+484 PVDKDEWLMTPQT

-513 AILQPPFFNMDADDA
+513 AILQPPFFNMEADDA

-552 FDKNG
+552 FDKDG

-564 EGDADRFKERAQVMV
+564 PGDADRFKERAQVMV
-579 DFFNNIE
+579 DFFNKIE
-586 VLPGLKGNGQLTLGE
+586 VLPGLQANGELTLGE

-610 VAYLAFRN
+610 VAYLAFQN
-618 ATKDAPLEVKEG
+618 ATKDAPLGVVDG
-630 FTPEQRFFIA
+630 FTPEQRFFLA

-645 AGNIRDEQARV
+645 AGNIRDEQIRV

-684 QITPDDSLY
+684 HITPSDPLY

-698 RVNIW
+698 RVNVW

>member
-1 MGERFTR
+1 
-8 IGKYRNELITNFI
+8 
-21 IMCMNKRNYLTAA
+21 MNKKNYVAVVTLAFAMLT
-34 AMALAVLSSCGGQK
+34 SCAGQK
-48 EARNTSGIDL
+48 EAKSTSGIDL
-58 ANMDTTVSAGQDFFR
+58 ANMDTTVSAGTDFFR

-84 LTAEYSRYGTFDQLA
+84 LTAEYSRYGTFDELF
-99 ENNQKQL
+99 ENSQKQL
-106 RELIEGLASQ
+106 RELIEGLAAQ
-116 QNEAGTVAQKIG
+116 KNNQAGSAAQKIG
-128 DLYNIAMDSV
+128 DLYNMAMDSV
-138 ARNEQGFAPVKPM
+138 TLNKQGAEPVKAM
-151 LDKIAALTDKSQIIP
+151 LDKIAGMKDKSEIVP
-166 MSVEMRRF
+166 MMTEMAHI
-174 QGIGTYFNFYVY
+174 GIGTYFHSYVY
-186 ADPKNSALNIF
+186 ADPKNSSLNIF

-211 YLDTDSITENIRNE
+211 YLDTDSITQNIRE
-225 YKKYIAKLFALSG
+225 QYKLYIGKLFQLAG
-238 FSEAEAQQKVAD
+238 FSEADAQQKVAD
-250 VMEIETSIAKVSR
+250 VMELETAIAKVSR
-263 SAAELRNPEA
+263 SATELRDPEA
-273 NYHKMSYAD
+273 NYHKMSFD
-282 LKKRIP
+282 ELKKTIA
-288 GIDWDAF
+288 GIDWDAY
-295 MTGLGIQAPAEL
+295 MKGLGIQAPAEL
-307 NVEQVESI
+307 NVEQVEPI
-315 QEVARLISA
+315 QEVARLMNT
-324 LPVSKHVSYLEYN
+324 LPLSKHVSYLEYN

-350 VAARFDFYGKVMS
+350 VAARFDFYGKVLS

-392 EKYFPAAAKERMLK
+392 EKYFPAAAKERMVK
-406 LVENLRV
+406 LVKNLQT

-428 TKVRAHEKL
+428 TKIRAHEKL
-437 DAFRVKVG
+437 ATFHVKVG

-458 KKDSYWAN
+458 KNDSYWAN

-475 NDMISRLGK
+475 NDMYSRIGK
-484 PVDRDEWLMTPQT
+484 PVDKDEWLMTPQT

-513 AILQPPFFNMDADDA
+513 AILQPPFFNMEADDA

-552 FDKNG
+552 FDKDG

-564 EGDADRFKERAQVMV
+564 PGDADRFKERAQVMV
-579 DFFNNIE
+579 DFFNKIE
-586 VLPGLKGNGQLTLGE
+586 VLPGLQANGELTLGE

-610 VAYLAFRN
+610 VAYLAFQN
-618 ATKDAPLEVKEG
+618 ATKDAPLGVVDG
-630 FTPEQRFFIA
+630 FTPEQRFFLA

-645 AGNIRDEQARV
+645 AGNIRDEQIRV

-684 QITPDDSLY
+684 HITPSDPLY

-698 RVNIW
+698 RVNVW

>member
-1 MGERFTR
+1 
-8 IGKYRNELITNFI
+8 
-21 IMCMNKRNYLTAA
+21 MNKKNYVAVATLAFAMLT
-34 AMALAVLSSCGGQK
+34 SCAGQK
-48 EARNTSGIDL
+48 EAKSTSGIDL
-58 ANMDTTVSAGQDFFR
+58 ANMDTTVSAGTDFFR

-84 LTAEYSRYGTFDQLA
+84 LTAEYSRYGTFDELF
-99 ENNQKQL
+99 ENSQTQL
-106 RELIEGLASQ
+106 RELIEGLAAQ
-116 QNEAGTVAQKIG
+116 KNNQAGSAAQKIG
-128 DLYNIAMDSV
+128 DLYNMAMDSV
-138 ARNEQGFAPVKPM
+138 TLNKQGAEPVKAM
-151 LDKIAALTDKSQIIP
+151 LDKIAGLKDKSEIVP
-166 MSVEMRRF
+166 MMTEMAHI
-174 QGIGTYFNFYVY
+174 GIGTYFHSYVY
-186 ADPKNSALNIF
+186 ADPKNSSLNIF

-211 YLDTDSITENIRNE
+211 YLDTDSITQNIRE
-225 YKKYIAKLFALSG
+225 QYKLYIGKLFQLAG
-238 FSEAEAQQKVAD
+238 FSEADAQQKVAD
-250 VMEIETSIAKVSR
+250 VMEIETAIAKVSR
-263 SAAELRNPEA
+263 SATELRDPEA
-273 NYHKMSYAD
+273 NYHKMSFD
-282 LKKRIP
+282 ELKKTIA
-288 GIDWDAF
+288 GIDWDAY
-295 MTGLGIQAPAEL
+295 MKGLGIQAPAEL
-307 NVEQVESI
+307 NVEQVEPI
-315 QEVARLISA
+315 QEVARLMNT
-324 LPVSKHVSYLEYN
+324 LPLSKHVSYLEYN

-350 VAARFDFYGKVMS
+350 VAARFDFYGKVLS

-392 EKYFPAAAKERMLK
+392 EKYFPAAAKERMVK
-406 LVENLRV
+406 LVKNLQT

-428 TKVRAHEKL
+428 TKIRAHEKL
-437 DAFRVKVG
+437 AAFHVKVG

-458 KKDSYWAN
+458 KNDSYWAN

-475 NDMISRLGK
+475 NDMYSRIGK
-484 PVDRDEWLMTPQT
+484 PVDEDEWLMTPQT

-513 AILQPPFFNMDADDA
+513 AILQPPFFNMEADDA

-552 FDKNG
+552 FDKDG

-564 EGDADRFKERAQVMV
+564 PGDADRFKERAQVMV
-579 DFFNNIE
+579 DFFNKIE
-586 VLPGLKGNGQLTLGE
+586 VLPGLQANGELTLGE

-610 VAYLAFRN
+610 VAYLAFQN
-618 ATKDAPLEVKEG
+618 ATKDAPLGVVDG
-630 FTPEQRFFIA
+630 FTPEQRFFLA

-645 AGNIRDEQARV
+645 AGNIRDEQIRV

-684 QITPDDSLY
+684 HITPSDPLY

-698 RVNIW
+698 RVNVW

>member
-1 MGERFTR
+1 
-8 IGKYRNELITNFI
+8 
-21 IMCMNKRNYLTAA
+21 MNKKNYVAVATLAFAMLT
-34 AMALAVLSSCGGQK
+34 SCAGQK
-48 EARNTSGIDL
+48 EAKSTSGIDL
-58 ANMDTTVSAGQDFFR
+58 ANMDTTVSAGTDFFR

-84 LTAEYSRYGTFDQLA
+84 LTAEYSRYGTFDELF
-99 ENNQKQL
+99 ENSQKQL
-106 RELIEGLASQ
+106 RELIEGLAAQ
-116 QNEAGTVAQKIG
+116 KNNQAGSAAQKIG
-128 DLYNIAMDSV
+128 DLYNMVMDSV
-138 ARNEQGFAPVKPM
+138 TLNKQGAEPVKAM
-151 LDKIAALTDKSQIIP
+151 LDKIAGMKDKSEIVP
-166 MSVEMRRF
+166 MMTEMAHI
-174 QGIGTYFNFYVY
+174 GIGTYFHSYVY
-186 ADPKNSALNIF
+186 ADPKNSSLNIF

-211 YLDTDSITENIRNE
+211 YLDTDSITQNIRE
-225 YKKYIAKLFALSG
+225 QYKLYIGKLFQLAG
-238 FSEAEAQQKVAD
+238 FSEADAQQKVAD
-250 VMEIETSIAKVSR
+250 VMEIETAIAKVSR
-263 SAAELRNPEA
+263 SATELRDPEA
-273 NYHKMSYAD
+273 NYHKMSFD
-282 LKKRIP
+282 ELKKTIA
-288 GIDWDAF
+288 GIDWDAY
-295 MTGLGIQAPAEL
+295 MKGLGIQAPAEL
-307 NVEQVESI
+307 NVEQVEPI
-315 QEVARLISA
+315 QEVARLMNT
-324 LPVSKHVSYLEYN
+324 LPLSKHVSYLEYN

-350 VAARFDFYGKVMS
+350 VAARFDFYGKVLS

-392 EKYFPAAAKERMLK
+392 EKYFPAAAKERMVK
-406 LVENLRV
+406 LVKNLQT

-428 TKVRAHEKL
+428 TKIRAHEKL
-437 DAFRVKVG
+437 ATFHVKVG

-458 KKDSYWAN
+458 KNDSYWAN

-475 NDMISRLGK
+475 NDMYSRIGK
-484 PVDRDEWLMTPQT
+484 PVDKDEWLMTPQT

-513 AILQPPFFNMDADDA
+513 AILQPPFFNMEADDA

-552 FDKNG
+552 FDKDG

-564 EGDADRFKERAQVMV
+564 PGDADRFKERAQVMV
-579 DFFNNIE
+579 DFFNKIE
-586 VLPGLKGNGQLTLGE
+586 VLPGLQANGELTLGE

-610 VAYLAFRN
+610 VAYLAFQN
-618 ATKDAPLEVKEG
+618 ATKDAPLGVVDG
-630 FTPEQRFFIA
+630 FTPEQRFFLA

-645 AGNIRDEQARV
+645 AGNICDEQIRV

-684 QITPDDSLY
+684 HITPSDPLY

-698 RVNIW
+698 RVNVW

>member
-1 MGERFTR
+1 
-8 IGKYRNELITNFI
+8 
-21 IMCMNKRNYLTAA
+21 MNKKNYVAVATLAFAMLT
-34 AMALAVLSSCGGQK
+34 SCAGQK
-48 EARNTSGIDL
+48 EAKSTSGIDL
-58 ANMDTTVSAGQDFFR
+58 ANMDTTVSAGTDFFR

-84 LTAEYSRYGTFDQLA
+84 LTAEYSRYGTFDELF
-99 ENNQKQL
+99 ENSQKQL
-106 RELIEGLASQ
+106 RELIEGLAAQ
-116 QNEAGTVAQKIG
+116 KNNQAGSAARKIG
-128 DLYNIAMDSV
+128 DLYNMAMDSV
-138 ARNEQGFAPVKPM
+138 TLNKQGAEPVKAM
-151 LDKIAALTDKSQIIP
+151 LDKIAGMKDKSEIVP
-166 MSVEMRRF
+166 MMTEMAHI
-174 QGIGTYFNFYVY
+174 GIGTYFHSYVY
-186 ADPKNSALNIF
+186 ADPKNSSLNIF

-211 YLDTDSITENIRNE
+211 YLDTDSITQNIRE
-225 YKKYIAKLFALSG
+225 QYKLYIGKLFQLAG
-238 FSEAEAQQKVAD
+238 FSEADAQQKVAD
-250 VMEIETSIAKVSR
+250 VMELETAIAKVSR
-263 SAAELRNPEA
+263 SATELRDPEA
-273 NYHKMSYAD
+273 NYHKMSFD
-282 LKKRIP
+282 ELKKTIA
-288 GIDWDAF
+288 GIDWDAY
-295 MTGLGIQAPAEL
+295 MKGLGIQAPAEL
-307 NVEQVESI
+307 NVEQVEPI
-315 QEVARLISA
+315 QEVARLMNT
-324 LPVSKHVSYLEYN
+324 LPLSKHVSYLEYN

-350 VAARFDFYGKVMS
+350 VAARFDFYGKVLS

-392 EKYFPAAAKERMLK
+392 EKYFPAAAKERMVK
-406 LVENLRV
+406 LVKNLQT

-428 TKVRAHEKL
+428 TKIRAHEKL
-437 DAFRVKVG
+437 ATFHVKVG

-458 KKDSYWAN
+458 KNDSYWAN

-475 NDMISRLGK
+475 NDMYSRIGK
-484 PVDRDEWLMTPQT
+484 PVDKDEWLMTPQT

-513 AILQPPFFNMDADDA
+513 AILQPPFFNMEADDA

-552 FDKNG
+552 FDKDG

-564 EGDADRFKERAQVMV
+564 PGDADRFKERAQVMV
-579 DFFNNIE
+579 DFFNKIE
-586 VLPGLKGNGQLTLGE
+586 VLPGLQANGELTLGE

-610 VAYLAFRN
+610 VAYLAFQN
-618 ATKDAPLEVKEG
+618 ATKDAPLGVVDG
-630 FTPEQRFFIA
+630 FTPEQRFFLA

-645 AGNIRDEQARV
+645 AGNIRDEQIRV

-684 QITPDDSLY
+684 HITPSDPLY

-698 RVNIW
+698 RVNVW

>member
-1 MGERFTR
+1 
-8 IGKYRNELITNFI
+8 
-21 IMCMNKRNYLTAA
+21 MNKKNYVAVATLAFAMLT
-34 AMALAVLSSCGGQK
+34 SCAGQK
-48 EARNTSGIDL
+48 EAKSTSGIDL
-58 ANMDTTVSAGQDFFR
+58 ANMDTTVSAGTDFFR

-84 LTAEYSRYGTFDQLA
+84 LTAEYSRYGTFDELF
-99 ENNQKQL
+99 ENSQKQL
-106 RELIEGLASQ
+106 RELIEGLAAQ
-116 QNEAGTVAQKIG
+116 KNNQAGSAAQKIG
-128 DLYNIAMDSV
+128 DLYNMAMDSV
-138 ARNEQGFAPVKPM
+138 TLNKQGAEPVKAM
-151 LDKIAALTDKSQIIP
+151 LDKIAGMKDKSEIVP
-166 MSVEMRRF
+166 MMTEMAHI
-174 QGIGTYFNFYVY
+174 GIGTYFRSYVY
-186 ADPKNSALNIF
+186 ADPKNSSLNIF

-211 YLDTDSITENIRNE
+211 YLDTDSITQNIRE
-225 YKKYIAKLFALSG
+225 QYKLYIGKLFQLAG
-238 FSEAEAQQKVAD
+238 FSEADAQQKVAD
-250 VMEIETSIAKVSR
+250 VMEIETAIAKVSR
-263 SAAELRNPEA
+263 SATELRDPEA
-273 NYHKMSYAD
+273 NYHKMSFD
-282 LKKRIP
+282 ELKKTIS
-288 GIDWDAF
+288 GIDWDAY
-295 MTGLGIQAPAEL
+295 MKGLGIQVPAEL
-307 NVEQVESI
+307 NVEQVEPI
-315 QEVARLISA
+315 QEVARLMNT
-324 LPVSKHVSYLEYN
+324 LPLSKHVSYLEYN

-350 VAARFDFYGKVMS
+350 VAARFDFYGKVLS

-392 EKYFPAAAKERMLK
+392 EKYFPAAAKERMVK
-406 LVENLRV
+406 LVKNLQT

-428 TKVRAHEKL
+428 TKIRAHEKL
-437 DAFRVKVG
+437 AAFHVKVG
-445 YPDKWKDYSKLEI
+445 YPDKWKDYSKLEV

-475 NDMISRLGK
+475 NDMYSRIGK
-484 PVDRDEWLMTPQT
+484 PVDKDEWLMTPQT

-513 AILQPPFFNMDADDA
+513 AILQPPFFNMEADDA

-552 FDKNG
+552 FDKDG

-564 EGDADRFKERAQVMV
+564 PGDADRFKERAQVMV
-579 DFFNNIE
+579 DFFNKIE
-586 VLPGLKGNGQLTLGE
+586 VLPGLQANGELTLGE

-610 VAYLAFRN
+610 VAYLAFQN
-618 ATKDAPLEVKEG
+618 ATKDAPLGVVDG
-630 FTPEQRFFIA
+630 FTPEQRFFLA

-645 AGNIRDEQARV
+645 AGNIRDEQIRV

-684 QITPDDSLY
+684 HITPSDPLY

-698 RVNIW
+698 RVNVW

>member
-1 MGERFTR
+1 
-8 IGKYRNELITNFI
+8 
-21 IMCMNKRNYLTAA
+21 MNKKNYVAVATLAFAMLT
-34 AMALAVLSSCGGQK
+34 SCAGQK
-48 EARNTSGIDL
+48 EAKSTSGIDL
-58 ANMDTTVSAGQDFFR
+58 ANMDTTVSAGTDFFR

-84 LTAEYSRYGTFDQLA
+84 LTAEYSRYGTFDELF
-99 ENNQKQL
+99 ENSQKQL
-106 RELIEGLASQ
+106 RELIEGLAAQ
-116 QNEAGTVAQKIG
+116 KNNQAGSAAQKIG
-128 DLYNIAMDSV
+128 DLYNMAMDSV
-138 ARNEQGFAPVKPM
+138 TLNKQGAEPVKAM
-151 LDKIAALTDKSQIIP
+151 LDKIAGLKDKSEIVP
-166 MSVEMRRF
+166 MMTEMAHI
-174 QGIGTYFNFYVY
+174 GIGTYFHSYVY
-186 ADPKNSALNIF
+186 ADPKNSSLNIF

-211 YLDTDSITENIRNE
+211 YLDTDSITQNIRE
-225 YKKYIAKLFALSG
+225 QYKLYIGKLFQLAG
-238 FSEAEAQQKVAD
+238 FSEADAQQKVAD
-250 VMEIETSIAKVSR
+250 VMEIETAIAKVSR
-263 SAAELRNPEA
+263 SATELRDPEA
-273 NYHKMSYAD
+273 NYHKMSFD
-282 LKKRIP
+282 ELKKTIA
-288 GIDWDAF
+288 GIDWDAY
-295 MTGLGIQAPAEL
+295 MKGLGIQAPAEL
-307 NVEQVESI
+307 NVEQVEPI
-315 QEVARLISA
+315 QEVARLMNT
-324 LPVSKHVSYLEYN
+324 LPLSKHVSYLEYN

-350 VAARFDFYGKVMS
+350 VAARFDFYGKVLS

-392 EKYFPAAAKERMLK
+392 EKYFPAAAKERMVK
-406 LVENLRV
+406 LVKNLQT

-428 TKVRAHEKL
+428 TKIRAHEKL
-437 DAFRVKVG
+437 ATFHVKVG

-458 KKDSYWAN
+458 KNDSYWAN

-475 NDMISRLGK
+475 NDMYSRIGK
-484 PVDRDEWLMTPQT
+484 PVDKDEWLMTPQT

-513 AILQPPFFNMDADDA
+513 AILQPPFFNMEADDA

-552 FDKNG
+552 FDKDG

-564 EGDADRFKERAQVMV
+564 PGDADRFKDRAQVMV
-579 DFFNNIE
+579 DFFNKIE
-586 VLPGLKGNGQLTLGE
+586 VLPGLQANGELTLGE

-610 VAYLAFRN
+610 VAYLAFQN
-618 ATKDAPLEVKEG
+618 ATKDAPLGVVDG
-630 FTPEQRFFIA
+630 FTPEQRFFLA

-645 AGNIRDEQARV
+645 AGNIRDEQIRV

-684 QITPDDSLY
+684 HITPSDPLY

-698 RVNIW
+698 RVNVW

>member
-1 MGERFTR
+1 
-8 IGKYRNELITNFI
+8 
-21 IMCMNKRNYLTAA
+21 MNKKNYVAVATLAFAMLT
-34 AMALAVLSSCGGQK
+34 SCAGQK
-48 EARNTSGIDL
+48 EAKSTSGIDL
-58 ANMDTTVSAGQDFFR
+58 ANMDTTVSAGTDFFR

-84 LTAEYSRYGTFDQLA
+84 LTAEYSRYGTFDELF
-99 ENNQKQL
+99 ENSQKQL
-106 RELIEGLASQ
+106 RELIEGLAAQ
-116 QNEAGTVAQKIG
+116 KNNQAGSAAQKIG
-128 DLYNIAMDSV
+128 DLYNMAMDSV
-138 ARNEQGFAPVKPM
+138 TLNKQGAEPVKAM
-151 LDKIAALTDKSQIIP
+151 LDKIAGMKDKSEIVP
-166 MSVEMRRF
+166 MMTEMAHI
-174 QGIGTYFNFYVY
+174 GIGTYFRSYVY
-186 ADPKNSALNIF
+186 ADPKNSSLNIF

-211 YLDTDSITENIRNE
+211 YLDTDSITQNIRE
-225 YKKYIAKLFALSG
+225 QYKLYIGKLFQLAG
-238 FSEAEAQQKVAD
+238 FSEADAQQKVAD
-250 VMEIETSIAKVSR
+250 VMEIETAIAKVSR
-263 SAAELRNPEA
+263 SATELRDPEA
-273 NYHKMSYAD
+273 NYHKMSFD
-282 LKKRIP
+282 ELKKTIA
-288 GIDWDAF
+288 GIDWDAY
-295 MTGLGIQAPAEL
+295 MKGLGIQAPAEL
-307 NVEQVESI
+307 NVEQVEPI
-315 QEVARLISA
+315 QEVARLMNT
-324 LPVSKHVSYLEYN
+324 LPLSKHVSYLEYN

-350 VAARFDFYGKVMS
+350 VAARFDFYGKVLS

-392 EKYFPAAAKERMLK
+392 EKYFPAAAKERMVK
-406 LVENLRV
+406 LVKNLQT

-428 TKVRAHEKL
+428 TKIRAHEKL
-437 DAFRVKVG
+437 ATFHVKVG

-458 KKDSYWAN
+458 KNDSYWAN

-475 NDMISRLGK
+475 NDMYSRIGK
-484 PVDRDEWLMTPQT
+484 PVDKDEWLMTPQT

-513 AILQPPFFNMDADDA
+513 AILQPPFFNMEADDA

-552 FDKNG
+552 FDKDG

-564 EGDADRFKERAQVMV
+564 PGDADRFKERAQVMV
-579 DFFNNIE
+579 DFFNKIE
-586 VLPGLKGNGQLTLGE
+586 VLPGLQANGELTLGE

-610 VAYLAFRN
+610 VAYLAFQN
-618 ATKDAPLEVKEG
+618 ATKDAPLGVVDG
-630 FTPEQRFFIA
+630 FTPEQRFFLA

-645 AGNIRDEQARV
+645 AGNIRDEQIRV

-684 QITPDDSLY
+684 HITPSDPLY

-698 RVNIW
+698 RVNVW

>member
-1 MGERFTR
+1 
-8 IGKYRNELITNFI
+8 
-21 IMCMNKRNYLTAA
+21 MNKKNYVAVATLAFAMLT
-34 AMALAVLSSCGGQK
+34 SCAGQK
-48 EARNTSGIDL
+48 EAKSTSGINL
-58 ANMDTTVSAGQDFFR
+58 ANMDTTVSAGTDFFR

-84 LTAEYSRYGTFDQLA
+84 LTAEYSRYGTFDELF
-99 ENNQKQL
+99 ENSQKQL
-106 RELIEGLASQ
+106 RELIEGLAAQ
-116 QNEAGTVAQKIG
+116 KNNQAGSAAQKIG
-128 DLYNIAMDSV
+128 DLYNMAMDSV
-138 ARNEQGFAPVKPM
+138 TLNKQGAEPVKAM
-151 LDKIAALTDKSQIIP
+151 LDKIAGLKDKSEIVP
-166 MSVEMRRF
+166 MMTEMAHI
-174 QGIGTYFNFYVY
+174 GIGTYFHSYVY
-186 ADPKNSALNIF
+186 ADPKNSSLNIF

-211 YLDTDSITENIRNE
+211 YLDTDSITQNIRE
-225 YKKYIAKLFALSG
+225 QYKLYIGKLFQLAG
-238 FSEAEAQQKVAD
+238 FSEADAQQKVAD
-250 VMEIETSIAKVSR
+250 VMEIETAIAKVSR
-263 SAAELRNPEA
+263 SATELRDPEA
-273 NYHKMSYAD
+273 NYHKMSFD
-282 LKKRIP
+282 ELKKTIA
-288 GIDWDAF
+288 GIDWDAY
-295 MTGLGIQAPAEL
+295 MKGLGIQAPAEL
-307 NVEQVESI
+307 NVEQVEPI
-315 QEVARLISA
+315 QEVARLMNT
-324 LPVSKHVSYLEYN
+324 LPLSKHVSYLEYN

-350 VAARFDFYGKVMS
+350 VAARFDFYGKVLS

-392 EKYFPAAAKERMLK
+392 EKYFPAAAKERMVK
-406 LVENLRV
+406 LVKNLQT

-428 TKVRAHEKL
+428 TKIRAHEKL
-437 DAFRVKVG
+437 ATFHVKVG

-458 KKDSYWAN
+458 KNDSYWAN

-475 NDMISRLGK
+475 NDMYSRIGK
-484 PVDRDEWLMTPQT
+484 PVDKDEWLMTPQT

-513 AILQPPFFNMDADDA
+513 AILQPPFFNMEADDA

-552 FDKNG
+552 FDKDG

-564 EGDADRFKERAQVMV
+564 PGDADRFKERAQVMV
-579 DFFNNIE
+579 DFFNKIE
-586 VLPGLKGNGQLTLGE
+586 VLPGLQANGELTLGE

-610 VAYLAFRN
+610 VAYLAFQN
-618 ATKDAPLEVKEG
+618 ATKDAPLGVVDG
-630 FTPEQRFFIA
+630 FTPEQRFFLA

-645 AGNIRDEQARV
+645 AGNIRDEQIRV

-684 QITPDDSLY
+684 HITPSDPLY

-698 RVNIW
+698 RVNVW

>member
-1 MGERFTR
+1 
-8 IGKYRNELITNFI
+8 
-21 IMCMNKRNYLTAA
+21 
-34 AMALAVLSSCGGQK
+34 
-48 EARNTSGIDL
+48 
-58 ANMDTTVSAGQDFFR
+58 MDTTVSAGTDFFR

-84 LTAEYSRYGTFDQLA
+84 LTAEYSRYGTFDELF
-99 ENNQKQL
+99 ENSQKQL
-106 RELIEGLASQ
+106 RELIEGLAAQ
-116 QNEAGTVAQKIG
+116 KNNQAGSAARKIG
-128 DLYNIAMDSV
+128 DLYNMAMDSV
-138 ARNEQGFAPVKPM
+138 TLNKQGAEPVKAM
-151 LDKIAALTDKSQIIP
+151 LDKIAGMKDKSEIVP
-166 MSVEMRRF
+166 MMTEMAHI
-174 QGIGTYFNFYVY
+174 GIGTYFRSYVY
-186 ADPKNSALNIF
+186 ADPKNSSLNIF

-211 YLDTDSITENIRNE
+211 YLDTDSITQNIRE
-225 YKKYIAKLFALSG
+225 QYKLYIGKLFQLAG
-238 FSEAEAQQKVAD
+238 FSEADAQQKVAD
-250 VMEIETSIAKVSR
+250 VMEIETAIAKVSR
-263 SAAELRNPEA
+263 SATELRDPEA
-273 NYHKMSYAD
+273 NYHKMSFD
-282 LKKRIP
+282 ELKKTIS
-288 GIDWDAF
+288 GIDWDAY
-295 MTGLGIQAPAEL
+295 MKGLGIQVPAEL
-307 NVEQVESI
+307 NVEQVEPI
-315 QEVARLISA
+315 QEVARLMNT
-324 LPVSKHVSYLEYN
+324 LPLSKHVSYLEYN

-350 VAARFDFYGKVMS
+350 VAARFDFYGKVLS

-392 EKYFPAAAKERMLK
+392 EKYFPAAAKERMVK
-406 LVENLRV
+406 LVKNLQT

-428 TKVRAHEKL
+428 TKIRAHEKL
-437 DAFRVKVG
+437 AAFHVKVG
-445 YPDKWKDYSKLEI
+445 YPDKWKDYSKRLEI
-458 KKDSYWAN
+458 KNDSYWAN

-475 NDMISRLGK
+475 NDMYSRIGK
-484 PVDRDEWLMTPQT
+484 PVDKDEWLMTPQT

-513 AILQPPFFNMDADDA
+513 AILQPPFFNMEADDA

-552 FDKNG
+552 FDKDG

-564 EGDADRFKERAQVMV
+564 PGDADRFKERAQVMV
-579 DFFNNIE
+579 DFFNKIE
-586 VLPGLKGNGQLTLGE
+586 VLPGLQANGELTLGE

-610 VAYLAFRN
+610 VAYLAFQN
-618 ATKDAPLEVKEG
+618 ATKDAPLGVVDG
-630 FTPEQRFFIA
+630 FTPEQRFFLA

-645 AGNIRDEQARV
+645 AGNIRDEQIRV

-684 QITPDDSLY
+684 HITPSDPLY

-698 RVNIW
+698 RVNVW

>member
-1 MGERFTR
+1 
-8 IGKYRNELITNFI
+8 
-21 IMCMNKRNYLTAA
+21 MNKKNYVAVATLAFAMLT
-34 AMALAVLSSCGGQK
+34 SCAGQK
-48 EARNTSGIDL
+48 EAKSTSGIDL
-58 ANMDTTVSAGQDFFR
+58 ANMDTTVSAGTDFFR

-84 LTAEYSRYGTFDQLA
+84 LTAEYSRYGTFDELF
-99 ENNQKQL
+99 ENSQKQL
-106 RELIEGLASQ
+106 RELIEGLAAQ
-116 QNEAGTVAQKIG
+116 KNNQAGSAAQKIG
-128 DLYNIAMDSV
+128 DLYNMAMDSV
-138 ARNEQGFAPVKPM
+138 TLNKQGAEPVKAM
-151 LDKIAALTDKSQIIP
+151 LDKIAGMKDKGEIVP
-166 MSVEMRRF
+166 MMTEMAHI
-174 QGIGTYFNFYVY
+174 GIGTYFRSYVY
-186 ADPKNSALNIF
+186 ADPKNSSLNIF

-211 YLDTDSITENIRNE
+211 YLDTDSITQNIRE
-225 YKKYIAKLFALSG
+225 QYKLYIGKLFQLAG
-238 FSEAEAQQKVAD
+238 FSEADAQQKVAD
-250 VMEIETSIAKVSR
+250 VMEIETAIAKVSR
-263 SAAELRNPEA
+263 SATELRAPEA
-273 NYHKMSYAD
+273 NYHKMSFD
-282 LKKRIP
+282 ELKKTIA
-288 GIDWDAF
+288 GIDWDAY
-295 MTGLGIQAPAEL
+295 MKGLGIQAPAEL
-307 NVEQVESI
+307 NVEQVEPI
-315 QEVARLISA
+315 QEVARLMNT
-324 LPVSKHVSYLEYN
+324 LPLSKHVSYLEYN

-350 VAARFDFYGKVMS
+350 VAARFDFYGKVLS

-392 EKYFPAAAKERMLK
+392 EKYFPAAAKERMVK
-406 LVENLRV
+406 LVKNLQT

-428 TKVRAHEKL
+428 TKIRAHEKL
-437 DAFRVKVG
+437 AAFHVKVG

-458 KKDSYWAN
+458 KNDSYWAN

-475 NDMISRLGK
+475 NDMYSRIGK
-484 PVDRDEWLMTPQT
+484 PVDKDEWLMTPQT

-513 AILQPPFFNMDADDA
+513 AILQPPFFNMEADDA

-552 FDKNG
+552 FDKDG

-564 EGDADRFKERAQVMV
+564 PGDADRFKERAQVMV
-579 DFFNNIE
+579 DFFNKIE
-586 VLPGLKGNGQLTLGE
+586 VLPGLQANGELTLGE

-610 VAYLAFRN
+610 VAYLAFQN
-618 ATKDAPLEVKEG
+618 AIKDAPLGVVDG
-630 FTPEQRFFIA
+630 FTPEQRFFLA

-645 AGNIRDEQARV
+645 AGNIRDEQIRV

-684 QITPDDSLY
+684 HITPSDPLY

-698 RVNIW
+698 RVNVW

>member
-1 MGERFTR
+1 
-8 IGKYRNELITNFI
+8 
-21 IMCMNKRNYLTAA
+21 MNKKNYVAVATLAFAMLT
-34 AMALAVLSSCGGQK
+34 SCAGQK
-48 EARNTSGIDL
+48 EAKSTSGIDL
-58 ANMDTTVSAGQDFFR
+58 ANMDTTVSAGTDFFR

-84 LTAEYSRYGTFDQLA
+84 LTAEYSRYGTFDELF
-99 ENNQKQL
+99 ENSQKQL
-106 RELIEGLASQ
+106 RELIEGLAAQ
-116 QNEAGTVAQKIG
+116 KNNQAGSAAQKIG
-128 DLYNIAMDSV
+128 DLYNMAMDSV
-138 ARNEQGFAPVKPM
+138 TLNKQGAEPVKAM
-151 LDKIAALTDKSQIIP
+151 LDKIAGMKDKSEIVP
-166 MSVEMRRF
+166 MMTEMAHI
-174 QGIGTYFNFYVY
+174 GIGTYFHSYVY
-186 ADPKNSALNIF
+186 ADPKNSSLNIF

-211 YLDTDSITENIRNE
+211 YLDTDSITQNIRE
-225 YKKYIAKLFALSG
+225 QYKLYIGKLFQLAG
-238 FSEAEAQQKVAD
+238 FSEADAQQKVAD
-250 VMEIETSIAKVSR
+250 VMEIETAIAKVSR
-263 SAAELRNPEA
+263 SATELRDPEA
-273 NYHKMSYAD
+273 NYHKMSFD
-282 LKKRIP
+282 ELKKTIA
-288 GIDWDAF
+288 GIDWDAY
-295 MTGLGIQAPAEL
+295 MKDLGIQAPAEL
-307 NVEQVESI
+307 NVEQVEPI
-315 QEVARLISA
+315 QEVARLMNT
-324 LPVSKHVSYLEYN
+324 LPLSKHVSYLEYN

-350 VAARFDFYGKVMS
+350 VAARFDFYGKVLS

-392 EKYFPAAAKERMLK
+392 EKYFPAAAKERMVK
-406 LVENLRV
+406 LVKNLQT

-428 TKVRAHEKL
+428 TKIRAHEKL
-437 DAFRVKVG
+437 ATFHVKVG

-458 KKDSYWAN
+458 KNDSYWAN

-475 NDMISRLGK
+475 NDMYSRIGK
-484 PVDRDEWLMTPQT
+484 PVDKDEWLMTPQT

-513 AILQPPFFNMDADDA
+513 AILQPPFFNMEADDA

-552 FDKNG
+552 FDKDG

-564 EGDADRFKERAQVMV
+564 PGDADRFKERAQVMV
-579 DFFNNIE
+579 DFFNKIE
-586 VLPGLKGNGQLTLGE
+586 VLPGLQANGELTLGE

-610 VAYLAFRN
+610 VAYLAFQN
-618 ATKDAPLEVKEG
+618 ATKDAPLGVVDG
-630 FTPEQRFFIA
+630 FTPEQRFFLA

-645 AGNIRDEQARV
+645 AGNIRDEQIRV

-684 QITPDDSLY
+684 HITPSDPLY

-698 RVNIW
+698 RVNVW

>member
-1 MGERFTR
+1 
-8 IGKYRNELITNFI
+8 
-21 IMCMNKRNYLTAA
+21 MNKKNYVAVATLAFAMLT
-34 AMALAVLSSCGGQK
+34 SCAGQK
-48 EARNTSGIDL
+48 EAKSTSGIDL
-58 ANMDTTVSAGQDFFR
+58 ANMDTTVSAGTDFFR

-84 LTAEYSRYGTFDQLA
+84 LTAEYSRYGTFDELF
-99 ENNQKQL
+99 ENSQKQL
-106 RELIEGLASQ
+106 RELIEGLAAQ
-116 QNEAGTVAQKIG
+116 KNNQAGSAAQKIG
-128 DLYNIAMDSV
+128 DLYNMAMDSV
-138 ARNEQGFAPVKPM
+138 TLNKQGAEPVKAM
-151 LDKIAALTDKSQIIP
+151 LDKIAGMKDKSEIVP
-166 MSVEMRRF
+166 MMTEMAHI
-174 QGIGTYFNFYVY
+174 GIGTYFRSYVY
-186 ADPKNSALNIF
+186 ADPKNSSLNIF

-211 YLDTDSITENIRNE
+211 YLDTDSITQNIRE
-225 YKKYIAKLFALSG
+225 QYKLYIGKLFQLAG
-238 FSEAEAQQKVAD
+238 FSEADAQQKVAD
-250 VMEIETSIAKVSR
+250 VMEVETAIAKVSR
-263 SAAELRNPEA
+263 SATELRDPEA
-273 NYHKMSYAD
+273 NYHKMSFD
-282 LKKRIP
+282 ELKKTIS
-288 GIDWDAF
+288 GIDWDAY
-295 MTGLGIQAPAEL
+295 MKGLGIQVPAEL
-307 NVEQVESI
+307 NVEQVEPI
-315 QEVARLISA
+315 QEVARLMNT
-324 LPVSKHVSYLEYN
+324 LPLSKHVSYLEYN

-350 VAARFDFYGKVMS
+350 VAARFDFYGKVLS

-383 GELVGEMYV
+383 GELVGEVYV
-392 EKYFPAAAKERMLK
+392 EKYFPAAAKERMVK
-406 LVENLRV
+406 LVKNLQT

-428 TKVRAHEKL
+428 TKIRAHEKL
-437 DAFRVKVG
+437 ATFHVKVG

-458 KKDSYWAN
+458 KNDSYWAN

-475 NDMISRLGK
+475 NDMYSRIGK
-484 PVDRDEWLMTPQT
+484 PVDKDEWLMTPQT

-513 AILQPPFFNMDADDA
+513 AILQPPFFNMEADDA

-552 FDKNG
+552 FDKDG

-564 EGDADRFKERAQVMV
+564 PGDADRFKERAQVMV
-579 DFFNNIE
+579 DFFNKIE
-586 VLPGLKGNGQLTLGE
+586 VLPGLQANGELTLGE

-610 VAYLAFRN
+610 VAYLAFQN
-618 ATKDAPLEVKEG
+618 ATKDAPLGVVDG
-630 FTPEQRFFIA
+630 FAPEQRFFLA

-645 AGNIRDEQARV
+645 AGNIRDEQIRV

-684 QITPDDSLY
+684 HITPSDPLY

-698 RVNIW
+698 RVNVW

>member
-1 MGERFTR
+1 
-8 IGKYRNELITNFI
+8 
-21 IMCMNKRNYLTAA
+21 MNKKNYVAVATLAFAMLT
-34 AMALAVLSSCGGQK
+34 SCAGQK
-48 EARNTSGIDL
+48 EAKSTSGIDL
-58 ANMDTTVSAGQDFFR
+58 ANMDTTVSAGTDFFR
-73 YACGGWNDAHP
+73 YACGGWSDAHP
-84 LTAEYSRYGTFDQLA
+84 LTAEYSRYGTFDELF
-99 ENNQKQL
+99 ENSQKQL
-106 RELIEGLASQ
+106 RELIEGLAAQ
-116 QNEAGTVAQKIG
+116 KNNQAGSAAQKIG
-128 DLYNIAMDSV
+128 DLYNMAMDSV
-138 ARNEQGFAPVKPM
+138 TLNKQGAEPVKAM
-151 LDKIAALTDKSQIIP
+151 LDKIAGMKDKSEIVP
-166 MSVEMRRF
+166 MMTEMAHI
-174 QGIGTYFNFYVY
+174 GIGTYFRSYVY
-186 ADPKNSALNIF
+186 ADPKNSSLNIF

-211 YLDTDSITENIRNE
+211 YLDTDSITQNIRE
-225 YKKYIAKLFALSG
+225 QYKLYIGKLFQLAG
-238 FSEAEAQQKVAD
+238 FSEADAQQKVAD
-250 VMEIETSIAKVSR
+250 VMEIETAIAKVSR
-263 SAAELRNPEA
+263 SATELRDPEA
-273 NYHKMSYAD
+273 NYHKMSFD
-282 LKKRIP
+282 ELKKTIS
-288 GIDWDAF
+288 GIDWDAY
-295 MTGLGIQAPAEL
+295 MKGLGIQVPAEL
-307 NVEQVESI
+307 NVEQVEPI
-315 QEVARLISA
+315 QEVARLMNT
-324 LPVSKHVSYLEYN
+324 LPLSKHVSYLEYN

-350 VAARFDFYGKVMS
+350 VAARFDFYGKVLS

-392 EKYFPAAAKERMLK
+392 EKYFPAAAKERMVK
-406 LVENLRV
+406 LVKNLQT

-428 TKVRAHEKL
+428 TKIRAHEKL
-437 DAFRVKVG
+437 AVFHVKVG

-458 KKDSYWAN
+458 KNDSYWAN

-475 NDMISRLGK
+475 NDMYSRIGK
-484 PVDRDEWLMTPQT
+484 PVDKDEWLMTPQT

-513 AILQPPFFNMDADDA
+513 AILQPPFFNMEADDA

-552 FDKNG
+552 FDKDG

-564 EGDADRFKERAQVMV
+564 PGDADRFKERAQVMV
-579 DFFNNIE
+579 DFFNKIE
-586 VLPGLKGNGQLTLGE
+586 VLPGLQANGELTLGE

-610 VAYLAFRN
+610 VAYLAFQN
-618 ATKDAPLEVKEG
+618 ATKDAPLGVVDG
-630 FTPEQRFFIA
+630 FTPEQRFFLA

-645 AGNIRDEQARV
+645 AGNIRDEQIRV

-684 QITPDDSLY
+684 HITPSDPLY

-698 RVNIW
+698 RVNVW

>member
-1 MGERFTR
+1 
-8 IGKYRNELITNFI
+8 
-21 IMCMNKRNYLTAA
+21 MNKKNYVAVATLAFAMLT
-34 AMALAVLSSCGGQK
+34 SCAGQK
-48 EARNTSGIDL
+48 EAKSTSGIDL
-58 ANMDTTVSAGQDFFR
+58 ANMDTTVSAGTDFFR

-84 LTAEYSRYGTFDQLA
+84 LTAEYSRYGTFDELF
-99 ENNQKQL
+99 ENSQTQL
-106 RELIEGLASQ
+106 RELIEGLAAQ
-116 QNEAGTVAQKIG
+116 KNNQAGSAAQKIG
-128 DLYNIAMDSV
+128 DLYNMAMDSV
-138 ARNEQGFAPVKPM
+138 TLNKQGAEPVKAM
-151 LDKIAALTDKSQIIP
+151 LDKIAGMKDKSEIVP
-166 MSVEMRRF
+166 MMTEMAHI
-174 QGIGTYFNFYVY
+174 GIGTYFHSYVY
-186 ADPKNSALNIF
+186 ADPKNSSLNIF

-211 YLDTDSITENIRNE
+211 YLDTDSITQNIRE
-225 YKKYIAKLFALSG
+225 QYKLYIGKLFQLAG
-238 FSEAEAQQKVAD
+238 FSEADAQQKVAD
-250 VMEIETSIAKVSR
+250 VMEIETAIAKVSR
-263 SAAELRNPEA
+263 SATELRDPEA
-273 NYHKMSYAD
+273 NYHKMSFD
-282 LKKRIP
+282 ELKKTIA
-288 GIDWDAF
+288 GIDWDAY
-295 MTGLGIQAPAEL
+295 MKGLGIQAPAEL
-307 NVEQVESI
+307 NVEQVEPI
-315 QEVARLISA
+315 QEVARLMNT
-324 LPVSKHVSYLEYN
+324 LPLSKHVSYLEYN

-350 VAARFDFYGKVMS
+350 VAARFDFYGKVLS

-392 EKYFPAAAKERMLK
+392 EKYFPAAAKERMVK
-406 LVENLRV
+406 LVKNLQA

-428 TKVRAHEKL
+428 TKIRAHEKL
-437 DAFRVKVG
+437 AAFHVKVG

-458 KKDSYWAN
+458 KNDSYWAN

-475 NDMISRLGK
+475 NDMYSRIGK
-484 PVDRDEWLMTPQT
+484 PVDKDEWLMTPQT

-513 AILQPPFFNMDADDA
+513 AILQPPFFNMEADDA

-552 FDKNG
+552 FDKDG

-564 EGDADRFKERAQVMV
+564 PGDADRFKERAQVMV
-579 DFFNNIE
+579 DFFNKIE
-586 VLPGLKGNGQLTLGE
+586 VLPGLQANGELTLGE

-610 VAYLAFRN
+610 VAYLAFQN
-618 ATKDAPLEVKEG
+618 ATKDAPLGVVDG
-630 FTPEQRFFIA
+630 FTPEQRFFLA

-645 AGNIRDEQARV
+645 AGNIRDEQIRV

-684 QITPDDSLY
+684 HITPSDPLY

-698 RVNIW
+698 RVNVW